1 MYSFEDIYVVSGKE
15 SLNKMKQLENTIKS
29 FINRNNCRI
38 SGDVE
43 FKVIPTFQSEHVF
56 AVEIY
61 RGDDLLF
68 GTFTT
73 SVRELRCKIKDYYLW
88 WGI

>member
-43 FKVIPTFQSEHVF
+43 FKVFPTMQSKHVF

-61 RGDDLLF
+61 LNGDLLF
-68 GTFTT
+68 GSFVTT
-73 SVRELRCKIKDYYLW
+73 VRELRCQFKKYHILW
-88 WGI
+88 